1 MAFFRIIFTFKAVC
15 ETLLASGNTQNS
27 LKALQFID
35 IKAIHAR
42 SSQKINTAIAKVL
55 EHGQY
60 INGPEVEELEMN
72 LGTFLGAAD
81 QHVNC
86 TAVASGTMALEIA
99 LRALGIGPGD
109 EVITTPFTWI
119 STAETIAL
127 VGATPVFADIEA
139 NTFNISPIEA
149 KKAISRRTKA
159 IIAVDLYGQMADYSA
174 LEAICKEHDLKII
187 EDAAQSFGSQQNGH
201 KAGTIGHVATTS
213 FFPAKPL
220 GGYGDG
226 GAVFTRDKSLSE
238 DIRAITNHGC
248 KEREEHYLLG
258 TNGRCDSL
266 QAAII
271 NAKFC
276 NFRNEEIRLRQEV
289 GAYYTQGLKDHVN
302 VPYTHPGN
310 SHIYAQ
316 YTIRSRNRNSLVEAL
331 KSKGIPSAVYYRK
344 PLHQQEVFSHFRSS
358 KKSFPVAEE
367 ASEQVLSLPFHPY
380 LSQAEQNEVIS
391 AVLEHEA
398 I

>member
-1 MAFFRIIFTFKAVC
+1 M
-15 ETLLASGNTQNS
+15 
-27 LKALQFID
+27 QFID

-42 SSQKINTAIAKVL
+42 SSEKIDTAIAKVL

-60 INGPEVEELEMN
+60 INGPEVEALEMS
-72 LGTFLGAAD
+72 LGTFLGTVD
-81 QHVNC
+81 QPVNC

-139 NTFNISPIEA
+139 DTFNINPIEA
-149 KKAISRRTKA
+149 KKAISQKTRA
-159 IIAVDLYGQMADYSA
+159 IIAVDLFGQMADYSA
-174 LEAICKEHDLKII
+174 LEAISEEHGLTII
-187 EDAAQSFGSQQNGH
+187 ADAAQSFGAQQNGR
-201 KAGTIGHVATTS
+201 KAGTVGHVATTS

-226 GAVFTRDKSLSE
+226 GAIFTRDESLSE

-276 NFRNEEIRLRQEV
+276 NFRREEIRLRQVV
-289 GAYYTQGLKDHVN
+289 GARYNQGLKDHVS
-302 VPYTHPGN
+302 VPKAFSGN

-316 YTIRSRNRNSLVEAL
+316 YTIRSKDRNRLAEAL
-331 KSKGIPSAVYYRK
+331 KRKGIPSAVYYRK
-344 PLHQQEVFSHFRSS
+344 PLHKQEVFRHFPTA
-358 KKSFPVAEE
+358 KKSFPVAEK
-367 ASEQVLSLPFHPY
+367 ASEQVISLPFHPY
-380 LSQAEQNEVIS
+380 LSQVEQNQVIS

-398 I
+398 V